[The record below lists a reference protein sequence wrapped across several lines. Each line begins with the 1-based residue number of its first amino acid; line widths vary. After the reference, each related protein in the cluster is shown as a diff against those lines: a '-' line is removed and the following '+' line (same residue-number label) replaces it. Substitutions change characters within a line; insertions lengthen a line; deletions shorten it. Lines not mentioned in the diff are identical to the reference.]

1 MLVSMLTLRPAAG
14 RRDDLVAWY
23 RTSGVL
29 EESGA
34 LSSQV
39 LVGDDAPDTLVVTAL
54 WADADGY
61 RAWQDSPRRAEF
73 GVQMAS
79 FFDRAGV
86 VSTQQF
92 DVAHAW
98 PDIPAPG
105 SAG

>member
-1 MLVSMLTLRPAAG
+1 MLLSMLTLRPAAG

-39 LVGDDAPDTLVVTAL
+39 LVGEDADDVVVTAF

-61 RAWQDSPRRAEF
+61 RTWQDSPRRAEF
-73 GVQMAS
+73 GAQMAP
-79 FFDRAGV
+79 FFDRSSTVG
-86 VSTQQF
+86 TQQF
-92 DVAHAW
+92 EVVHAW
-98 PDIPAPG
+98 PGTAPG
-105 SAG
+105 AG